1 MDIDPLATNVAKT
14 DKALNDATNLGA
26 AANKSALMY
35 KATSNDAT
43 VGTEATLKGMDIP
56 DAKMNWPSGNYLSMA
71 DLKTMKATVGF
82 IGTANS
88 KANSS
93 GDNKTMIDAIKTG
106 LATAFTGTA
115 AKSNT
120 TWVTK
125 VSDKSELKTKTAA
138 SCDNPTEATCISKH
152 PTKCSASG
160 ALSTVATVGAAIA
173 ALAMSF

>member
-26 AANKSALMY
+26 AANKGALMY
-35 KATSNDAT
+35 RATSNTVT
-43 VGTEATLKGMDIP
+43 VGTEATLLGMDIP
-56 DAKMNWPSGNYLSMA
+56 STKMNWPGGNYISNERKNMQA
-71 DLKTMKATVGF
+71 KVGF
-82 IGTANS
+82 MGMASSNS
-88 KANSS
+88 NST